1 MLTERMEQLISNIST
16 ADLDVIAL
24 LPGPSLYYL
33 TGLSFHL
40 MERPVVMLITP
51 DDRPSLI
58 LPELEAAKVEHLS
71 SRINL
76 YKYGEDDNSRSKA
89 FQEAVRSLKIGP
101 LRIGIEPLRFRIHE
115 LRLLE
120 EAAPSWEFINGE
132 VVLSQLRIIKN
143 LDEQSK
149 MQRAVEI
156 AETALQATFPHI
168 KAGMTE
174 RELASELSM
183 QLLGAGSE
191 ADLPFEPIV
200 ASGPNSALPH
210 ATPTDRKLQHGDL
223 LLIDWGARHAG
234 YISDLTRTY
243 AVGEPDA
250 KLAALHEIVLEAN
263 RSGRSAI
270 VPGRTCGE
278 IDQAARHVIEARGY
292 RSQFIHRT
300 GHGIG
305 LEIHEP
311 PYIREGN
318 ERKIAPGMTFT
329 IEPGIYLPNEGGV
342 RIEDDVLVTEEGGRS
357 LSTLPRELEVI
368 A

>member
-1 MLTERMEQLISNIST
+1 MLEERIEQLIANFSA
-16 ADLDVIAL
+16 ADLDAIAL

-40 MERPVVMLITP
+40 MERPVVMLIPP
-51 DDRPSLI
+51 DDRPTLV
-58 LPELEAAKVEHLS
+58 LPELEATKAEHLS

-89 FQEAVRSLKIGP
+89 FQDAVRSLNIGS
-101 LRIGIEPLRFRIHE
+101 LKVGVEPLRFRIHE
-115 LRLLE
+115 LHLLE
-120 EAAPSWEFINGE
+120 DAAPSWQFVNGE
-132 VVLSQLRIIKN
+132 VVLSKLRIIKN
-143 LDEQSK
+143 PDEQDK

-156 AETALQATFPHI
+156 AESALQATFPHI
-168 KAGMTE
+168 EAGMTE

-191 ADLPFEPIV
+191 ADFPFEPIV

-210 ATPTDRKLQHGDL
+210 AVPTDRKLQHGDL

-243 AVGEPDA
+243 SLGEPDA
-250 KLAALHEIVLEAN
+250 KLATLHEIVLEAN
-263 RSGRSAI
+263 RSGRSTVA
-270 VPGRTCGE
+270 PDRMCGE
-278 IDQAARHVIEARGY
+278 IDQAARQVIEARGY
-292 RSQFIHRT
+292 GSQFIHRT

-311 PYIREGN
+311 PYIRDGN
-318 ERKIAPGMTFT
+318 ERILAPGMTFT

-342 RIEDDVLVTEEGGRS
+342 RIEDDILVTEDGGRS

>member
-1 MLTERMEQLISNIST
+1 MLEERIEQLVSNFSA
-16 ADLDVIAL
+16 ADLDIIAL

-40 MERPVVMLITP
+40 MERPVVMLIP
-51 DDRPSLI
+51 SDDPPTLI
-58 LPELEAAKVEHLS
+58 LPELEAAKAEHLS
-71 SRINL
+71 SRL
-76 YKYGEDDNSRSKA
+76 CMYKYGEDDSSRSKA
-89 FQEAVRSLKIGP
+89 FQDAVRSLNTGP
-101 LRIGIEPLRFRIHE
+101 LKVGIEPLRFRIHE

-120 EAAPSWEFINGE
+120 DAAPNWEFINGE
-132 VVLSQLRIIKN
+132 VVLSKLRIIKN
-143 LDEQSK
+143 LDEQDK

-174 RELASELSM
+174 RELASELFM

-243 AVGEPDA
+243 TLGEPDS
-250 KLAALHEIVLEAN
+250 KLATLHEIVLEAN
-263 RSGRSAI
+263 RSGRSA
-270 VPGRTCGE
+270 VAPDRMCGE
-278 IDQAARHVIEARGY
+278 IDKAARQVIEARGY
-292 RSQFIHRT
+292 GSQFIHRT

-305 LEIHEP
+305 LETHEP
-311 PYIREGN
+311 PYIRDDN
-318 ERKIAPGMTFT
+318 ERKLVSGMTFT
-329 IEPGIYLPNEGGV
+329 VEPGIYLLNEGGV